1 MNIVIKSETDSRM
14 CLYPLLR
21 CLYPYGSICI
31 ITNNVCLYRL
41 LSDDQSDGG
50 FRNIRVIVEPSGN
63 VEYAM
68 EEDGWYENK
77 YDFVIY
83 DNMEIADYD
92 LMLLLITNRISE
104 TYLQDILYIVGEP
117 NTHILRFG
125 TINKK
130 KPEKKTK
137 PEKGDK
143 PEKKA
148 KPEKKKPTPKKPPK
162 KGKKGEE
169 VEEETIDTPEV
180 TEVAEET
187 AEDILAEDAGV
198 QVQDIELRGAS
209 TTSVDSLLE
218 GAKESTGFNEDGSYI
233 NKWRI
238 EKTDAEILNDKL
250 KEAGS
255 LNLAFPKFQDIEDL
269 ESLYILPTL
278 DSKQAKIY
286 YDILKEW
293 ISVDQRQFTKGVSSK
308 DEGGSFISGADIG

>member
-1 MNIVIKSETDSRM
+1 MNIVIKSETDSRV

-21 CLYPYGSICI
+21 CLYPYGTICV
-31 ITNNVCLYRL
+31 ITNNVNLYRL

-68 EEDGWYENK
+68 EEDNWYENK

-83 DNMEIADYD
+83 DNMEITDYD
-92 LMLLLITNRISE
+92 IMMILITNRISE

-117 NTHILRFG
+117 NTYILRVG
-125 TINKK
+125 NVTKK
-130 KPEKKTK
+130 KPEKK
-137 PEKGDK
+137 PKGEK

-148 KPEKKKPTPKKPPK
+148 KPEKKPRPK

-169 VEEETIDTPEV
+169 VEEVVEETPTEAETETEAVEETNV
-180 TEVAEET
+180 TEQPT
-187 AEDILAEDAGV
+187 ANTT
-198 QVQDIELRGAS
+198 S
-209 TTSVDSLLE
+209 TSVDSLLE
-218 GAKESTGFNEDGSYI
+218 QQKTSTGFNEDGSYV

-238 EKTDAEILNDKL
+238 EKTDAEILNEKL

-255 LNLAFPKFQDIEDL
+255 MNLPFPKFQDIEDL
-269 ESLYILPTL
+269 ESLYIFPTL

-286 YDILKEW
+286 YDILKDW